1 MKKTLLSLLLM
12 ASALMA
18 EVSNVEVS
26 TEFVEANKI
35 KIIDIR
41 TEGEWKKMGI
51 IPTAHL
57 LTFFD
62 EGQSYEP
69 RFFLKDL
76 DEIVDKDEQFAI
88 ISNTASRTK
97 LVSNYLGNKH
107 NYNVVNLIGGMEK
120 LIEDGYEVEVYDPDK
135 ELVLEEEI
143 EQVESEESNISIDDT
158 TEKLIIK

>member
-41 TEGEWKKMGI
+41 TEGEWKKMGV

-62 EGQSYEP
+62 EGQTYEP
-69 RFFLKDL
+69 KFFLKDL
-76 DEIVDKDEQFAI
+76 DEIVEKDEQFAI

-120 LIEDGYEVEVYDPDK
+120 LIEDGYKVEVYDPDK
-135 ELVLEEEI
+135 ELVLEEEV

-158 TEKLIIK
+158 SEKEIIK